1 MSDKEE
7 VSSKSSHPH
16 FTDEI
21 IFIELKHEVAARM
34 ELPSLVPLFQKD
46 YENEIAHGQ
55 LPPAAIAAAIEAFKL
70 IKPALTEYDR
80 FLARYYLLE
89 AHRSLEQKP
98 PDEYQAQRYFQKALD
113 LDVGEPSAEA
123 AFYLGN
129 MLSAADTLEAERM
142 YRLSL
147 DIKPGMATVHYEL
160 GLLLRARRNLPNA
173 LEEFEKAFRL
183 EPDNAILLNE
193 VAETQLMA
201 ENYEQAR
208 AAFARAAEIEP
219 ENWVFPVKLG
229 LTEYRLGEFAVAMK
243 HLRTGLDDSPDE
255 LSDGDTQSL
264 YIDGLFCL
272 GLAYRDTGDPVRAHK
287 LFKALLNIAPG
298 FEPAIQAL
306 NG

>member
-1 MSDKEE
+1 MSDKQG

-21 IFIELKHEVAARM
+21 IFIELKHDVANRM
-34 ELPSLVPLFQKD
+34 ELPQLVPLFQKD
-46 YENEIAHGQ
+46 YETEITHGQ
-55 LPPAAIAAAIEAFKL
+55 LPPAAIAAAIEALKL
-70 IKPALTEYDR
+70 VKPALTEYDR

-98 PDEYQAQRYFQKALD
+98 PDGYQAQRYFQKALG

-129 MLSAADTLEAERM
+129 MLSAVDTLEAERM

-147 DIKPGMATVHYEL
+147 DIQPGVATVHYEL
-160 GLLLRARRNLPNA
+160 GLLLRARRDLPNA
-173 LEEFEKAFRL
+173 LGEFEKAFRL

-219 ENWVFPVKLG
+219 ENWIFPVKLG
-229 LTEYRLGEFAVAMK
+229 LAEYRLGEYAFAMT
-243 HLRTGLDDSPDE
+243 HLRAGLDESPDE
-255 LSDGDTQSL
+255 LLDGETQSL

-272 GLAYRDTGDPVRAHK
+272 GLAYRATGDPVRARK
-287 LFKALLNIAPG
+287 LFKAVLNIAPG
-298 FEPAIQAL
+298 FEPAVLAL